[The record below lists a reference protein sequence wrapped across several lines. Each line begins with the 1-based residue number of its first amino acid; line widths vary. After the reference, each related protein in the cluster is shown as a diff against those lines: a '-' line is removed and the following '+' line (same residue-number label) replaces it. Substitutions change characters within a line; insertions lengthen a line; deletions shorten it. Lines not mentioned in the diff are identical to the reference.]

1 MPLNSTETRVLGCL
15 LEKQRLTPE
24 TYPLTLNSLVA
35 ACNQSTNREPVLSL
49 GEKEIEGALESLR
62 FEHKLVTVVFG
73 AGARVQKYRHNFAD
87 IYQLTPQ
94 EIALLTVLLLRG
106 PQTAG
111 ELRARTER
119 LADPPLGSVP
129 ETESVLD
136 GLANAGEP
144 LVRLLPA
151 RPGQKE
157 RRYVQL
163 LSGEPSP
170 EIPPSADVAAGET
183 PPARMPG
190 SRLETLANEVAAL
203 QAEVQALREEFAT
216 FRRQFE

>member
-1 MPLNSTETRVLGCL
+1 MLSSTETRVLGCL

-24 TYPLTLNSLVA
+24 TYPLTLNSLVT

-49 GEKEIEGALESLR
+49 GEKEIEAALESLR

-87 IYQLTPQ
+87 IYNLSPQ
-94 EIALLTVLLLRG
+94 ETALLTVLLLRG
-106 PQTAG
+106 PQTVG
-111 ELRARTER
+111 ELRSRTER

-129 ETESVLD
+129 EAESVLD
-136 GLANAGEP
+136 GLANAAEP

-157 RRYVQL
+157 RRYVQV
-163 LSGEPSP
+163 LSGEPALEAP
-170 EIPPSADVAAGET
+170 LAADPSASHAT
-183 PPARMPG
+183 PTRLPG
-190 SRLETLANEVAAL
+190 SRLETVENEVAML
-203 QAEVQALREEFAT
+203 KAEVQTLREELAE

>member
-1 MPLNSTETRVLGCL
+1 MLSSTESRVLGCL

-24 TYPLTLNSLVA
+24 TYPLTLNSLVT

-49 GEKEIEGALESLR
+49 GEKEIEAALESLR

-87 IYQLTPQ
+87 IYNLSPQ
-94 EIALLTVLLLRG
+94 ETALLTVLLLRG
-106 PQTAG
+106 PQTVG
-111 ELRARTER
+111 ELRSRTER

-129 ETESVLD
+129 EAESVLD
-136 GLANAGEP
+136 GLANAAEP

-163 LSGEPSP
+163 LSGEPALEAP
-170 EIPPSADVAAGET
+170 LAADLSAGHAT
-183 PPARMPG
+183 PTRLSG
-190 SRLETLANEVAAL
+190 SRLETVENEVAML
-203 QAEVQALREEFAT
+203 KAEVQTLREELAE